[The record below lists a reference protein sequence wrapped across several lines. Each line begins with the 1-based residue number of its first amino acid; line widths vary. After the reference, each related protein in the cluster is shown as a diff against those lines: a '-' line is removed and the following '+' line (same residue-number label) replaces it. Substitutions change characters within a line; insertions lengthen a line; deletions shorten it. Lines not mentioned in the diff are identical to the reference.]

1 MQHRTAFS
9 RKDIRPRRHT
19 GFTLVEIMIVVLIIG
34 VLLNIALPS
43 FVAARDK
50 SQARSCV
57 KNMNNFLVA
66 KEQYAMDNKVPA
78 SSAIAVTWGNIS
90 PYVRSSPSTDPAL
103 GPHCPSSATLY
114 YNFNPI
120 GTVPSCQYYQP
131 AGNPLAIHQL

>member
-1 MQHRTAFS
+1 MQHHPAFP
-9 RKDIRPRRHT
+9 RKNIRPRRQA

-66 KEQYAMDNKVPA
+66 KEQYAMDYKVPA
-78 SSAIAVTWGNIS
+78 NSNVPVTWGNIS
-90 PYVRSSPSTDPAL
+90 PYVRSSPSTDATL
-103 GPHCPSSATLY
+103 GPHCPSSTTLY

-131 AGNPLAIHQL
+131 AGNPLAVHQL